1 MPPILSMLCYYA
13 IFQARWVL
21 GAKLKNR
28 LDWQPMALRMLQKK
42 LLGALYLVLSLTVL
56 TPLAGQAVALNPDY
70 PERYTVVQG
79 DTLWAVAA
87 RFLKEPWRWPEI
99 WKENPHIK
107 NPNLIYPG
115 DVLVLSVVDGKPEL
129 RLLRNE
135 KLSERKTVK
144 LSPAIY
150 SQALERAIPTIP
162 TRIIQ
167 PFLTQPLVLEKDGL
181 ETAGYI
187 TIGVDDRLLLGKYDQ
202 FYARGL
208 SENKSGYYQ
217 IFRPGVKFIHPETKE
232 VLGYQALYLGDAR
245 MLAPGDPAKLEIT
258 RSGQEIG
265 PTDRLLPAPEDV
277 PLPYYQPHAPNT
289 AVRGRILSAVGGVNA
304 EGMSEIGPATIVVLS
319 LGKRDGVE
327 EGHVLRIVRRAGR
340 RKDPVQQRNYRL
352 PEEDSGLLM
361 VFRTFERVSYALIM
375 KANRA
380 IHVLD
385 AVYTP

>member
-1 MPPILSMLCYYA
+1 M
-13 IFQARWVL
+13 VL
-21 GAKLKNR
+21 RK
-28 LDWQPMALRMLQKK
+28 LQKK
-42 LLGALYLVLSLTVL
+42 LLRALYLVLSLTVL
-56 TPLAGQAVALNPDY
+56 TPLAGQAAALNPDY

-79 DTLWAVAA
+79 DTLWDVAA

-115 DVLVLSVVDGKPEL
+115 DVLVLSLVDGKPEL

-187 TIGVDDRLLLGKYDQ
+187 TIGVDDKLLLGKYDQ

-208 SENKSGYYQ
+208 SENKSGHYQ

-258 RSGQEIG
+258 RSRQEIG

-289 AVRGRILSAVGGVNA
+289 AVRGWILSAVGGVDA
-304 EGMSEIGPATIVVLS
+304 EGMSELGPATIVVLS

-327 EGHVLRIVRRAGR
+327 EGHVLRIVRHAGR
-340 RKDPVQQRNYRL
+340 RKDPVHGRDYRL

-361 VFRTFERVSYALIM
+361 VFRTFERVSYALIL